1 MKNKKY
7 FIFKIE
13 YLFEQKILEIYWTTD
28 VVWQFFQVPEPLYA
42 RFNSAENKEE
52 FYQLNFLGSHFKHRQ
67 KWRNADELLKICSDT
82 LLIENIDN
90 GVNSKNAS
98 NEIPMHL
105 AAYWGDVEAIKLL
118 VSMGS
123 EIDAPGDCDCTPLYD
138 AVSFGNIDAAKLL
151 LELGASPFSQNDL
164 AYTPYEKA
172 LEDGDT
178 KMIEVF
184 LPYINNA

>member
-1 MKNKKY
+1 MKNRKY
-7 FIFKIE
+7 FIQEIK
-13 YLFEQKILEIYWTTD
+13 YDDKVKTLEVYWLIDT
-28 VVWQFFQVPEPLYA
+28 VWQYFDVPKSVYLE
-42 RFNSAENKEE
+42 FVSAEKKEE
-52 FYQLNFLGSHFKHRQ
+52 YHNANFSSFKHRQ
-67 KWRNADELLKICSDT
+67 KWRSADELLKICSDI
-82 LLIENIDN
+82 LLIDKFDN
-90 GVNSKNAS
+90 GVNSKVLS

-105 AAYWGDVEAIKLL
+105 AAFWGDVEAIKLL

-123 EIDAPGDCDCTPLYD
+123 EIDAPGDCNCTPLYD
-138 AVSFGNIDAAKLL
+138 AVSFGNIDAAKLF

>member
-1 MKNKKY
+1 
-7 FIFKIE
+7 
-13 YLFEQKILEIYWTTD
+13 
-28 VVWQFFQVPEPLYA
+28 
-42 RFNSAENKEE
+42 
-52 FYQLNFLGSHFKHRQ
+52 
-67 KWRNADELLKICSDT
+67 
-82 LLIENIDN
+82 
-90 GVNSKNAS
+90 
-98 NEIPMHL
+98 
-105 AAYWGDVEAIKLL
+105 
-118 VSMGS
+118 MGS
-123 EIDAPGDCDCTPLYD
+123 EIDAPGDCNCTPLYD